1 MMIRNTLHRAA
12 SPLALLTLLLPLS
25 MVQQAWAAPCTVKTH
40 SPDQTLNVSKTS
52 LIGED
57 STGSDRAPFT
67 ADNFYASGSYECPEA
82 QNSYRTTMAS
92 TTARERTE
100 EPGTYWLDDQNTFYI
115 RVLWVLPNGE
125 RYPADKGDSDS
136 GIKHFREY
144 PAGSSAGPNLETQIY
159 TAKPVVPGSTY
170 SINKMIKVVYQI
182 MDPQGDG
189 KTWINMGYNTINI
202 GEIKVQGWSCDP
214 DLDQPTQDLGSAI
227 IDFSMETMN
236 QGGEEYYNYTDQSAT
251 SGNVGNL
258 PLLLVGVK
266 NCSFGSPDTSRG
278 QSGQN
283 YEPIAYWDIYAD
295 AAHVSPADPSL
306 LLPNSNSTTKG
317 LGFRFSKGGYS
328 TMINLLQQEPTDR
341 VSDYVLR
348 FRGAQSGSGVYFGLQ
363 PYIAPLGN
371 GETPQPG
378 ILNGTLFFKVVYY

>member
-1 MMIRNTLHRAA
+1 MIRNTLHRAA
-12 SPLALLTLLLPLS
+12 SLLALLTLLLPLS
-25 MVQQAWAAPCTVKTH
+25 MVQQAWAAPCTVKTS
-40 SPDQTLNVSKTS
+40 SPDQTLSVSKTS

-57 STGSDRAPFT
+57 STGSSLAPFT
-67 ADNFYASGSYECPEA
+67 ADNFYANGSYECPEA
-82 QNSYRTTMAS
+82 QDSFRRTVS
-92 TTARERTE
+92 GTTALERNE
-100 EPGTYWLDDQNTFYI
+100 EPGTYWLDDQKTFYI
-115 RVLWVLPNGE
+115 KVLWVLPNGVK
-125 RYPADKGDSDS
+125 YPADLG
-136 GIKHFREY
+136 GTYTRNFREY

-159 TAKPVVPGSTY
+159 TAKPVVPGGTY
-170 SINKMIKVVYQI
+170 SINKKIDVIYQVL
-182 MDPQGDG
+182 DPGGDG
-189 KTWINMGYNTINI
+189 KSWINMSRNAINI

-251 SGNVGNL
+251 SGNAGNL

-266 NCSFGSPDTSRG
+266 NCSFGSPDRSRG
-278 QSGQN
+278 QGGQN
-283 YEPIAYWDIYAD
+283 YEPLAYWDIYAD

-317 LGFRFSKGGYS
+317 LGFRFSRKGYS

-341 VSDYVLR
+341 VSDYV
-348 FRGAQSGSGVYFGLQ
+348 FRSGGAQSGSGMSFGLQ

>member
-1 MMIRNTLHRAA
+1 MIRNTLHRAA

-144 PAGSSAGPNLETQIY
+144 PACSSAGPNLETQIY

-278 QSGQN
+278 PSGQN

>member
-1 MMIRNTLHRAA
+1 MIRNTLHRAA

-317 LGFRFSKGGYS
+317 LGFRFSKKGYS

-348 FRGAQSGSGVYFGLQ
+348 FGGAQSGSGVYFGLQ

>member
-25 MVQQAWAAPCTVKTH
+25 MVQQAWAAPCTVKTR
-40 SPDQTLNVSKTS
+40 SPDQTLTVSKTS

-125 RYPADKGDSDS
+125 RYPADKGDSDMKQ
-136 GIKHFREY
+136 KHFREY

-214 DLDQPTQDLGSAI
+214 DLDQPTRDLGSVI
-227 IDFSMETMN
+227 IDFGMETMN
-236 QGGEEYYNYTDQSAT
+236 QGGEEYYNYTDQSAVYD
-251 SGNVGNL
+251 GGNL
-258 PLLLVGVK
+258 TELQVGIK
-266 NCSFGSPDTSRG
+266 NCSFGPPDRSRG
-278 QSGQN
+278 QGYGYS
-283 YEPIAYWDIYAD
+283 PMVYWDIYAD

-317 LGFRFSKGGYS
+317 LGFRFSPRGSSK
-328 TMINLLQQEPTDR
+328 MINLLKQEPTVNVNDWMDL
-341 VSDYVLR
+341 VGEG
-348 FRGAQSGSGVYFGLQ
+348 GAWAMRIT

>member
-1 MMIRNTLHRAA
+1 MIRNTLHRAA

-25 MVQQAWAAPCTVKTH
+25 MVQQAWAAPCTVKTS
-40 SPDQTLNVSKTS
+40 SPDQTLSVSKTS

-57 STGSDRAPFT
+57 STGSSLAPFT

-125 RYPADKGDSDS
+125 RYPADKGDSDMKQ
-136 GIKHFREY
+136 KHFREY

-251 SGNVGNL
+251 SGNEGNL

-317 LGFRFSKGGYS
+317 LGFRFSRTGYS

-348 FRGAQSGSGVYFGLQ
+348 FGGAQSGSGVYFGLQ

>member
-1 MMIRNTLHRAA
+1 MIRNTLHRAA

-278 QSGQN
+278 LSGQN

-317 LGFRFSKGGYS
+317 LGFRFSKKGYS

-348 FRGAQSGSGVYFGLQ
+348 FGGAQSSSGVYFGLQ

>member
-1 MMIRNTLHRAA
+1 MIRNTLHRAA

-25 MVQQAWAAPCTVKTH
+25 MVQQAWAAPCTVKTR

-57 STGSDRAPFT
+57 STGSDLAPFT

-82 QNSYRTTMAS
+82 QNSRRVTMNN
-92 TTARERTE
+92 TTAQERTE
-100 EPGTYWLDDQNTFYI
+100 EPGTYWLDDQKTFYI

-125 RYPADKGDSDS
+125 RYPADKGDS
-136 GIKHFREY
+136 GITHFREY

-170 SINKMIKVVYQI
+170 SINKTISVDYKLI
-182 MDPQGDG
+182 DPQGDG
-189 KTWINMGYNTINI
+189 KTWINMSHNAINI

-214 DLDQPTQDLGSAI
+214 DLDQPMQDLGSAI
-227 IDFSMETMN
+227 IDFGMETMN
-236 QGGEEYYNYTDQSAT
+236 QGGEEYYNYTAQSAT
-251 SGNVGNL
+251 SLNAGNL
-258 PLLLVGVK
+258 PLLFVGVK
-266 NCSFGSPDTSRG
+266 NCSFGSPDRSRG
-278 QSGQN
+278 QAFQN
-283 YEPIAYWDIYAD
+283 YVPMFYWDIYAD

-317 LGFRFSKGGYS
+317 LGFRFSKKGYS

-341 VSDYVLR
+341 VSDYAGR
-348 FRGAQSGSGVYFGLQ
+348 FDQSQGGSGGYIGLQ